1 MESKGQSQFDC
12 RAVCNAQK
20 TMPVRLFNSIFFAY
34 YSLSFFS
41 VRLTQQIENP
51 YIIRVMIHQP
61 ASSYGIRKNKKKKK
75 KKKKKKY
82 RSYYYFSDA
91 CEILRLRNLIVDAYI
106 QRTGQSYTTISRD
119 LERDSFMT
127 PTESVE
133 YGIID
138 EVVYPLEIWEY

>member
-1 MESKGQSQFDC
+1 
-12 RAVCNAQK
+12 
-20 TMPVRLFNSIFFAY
+20 
-34 YSLSFFS
+34 
-41 VRLTQQIENP
+41 
-51 YIIRVMIHQP
+51 MIHQP